1 MTASSPV
8 VSCGGAEVRACSRH
22 LATVVSVRGR
32 VTADN
37 LAQVIAQTKRLLLC
51 DTSFIIDLRELKSI
65 APEGAALLVAIDDAC
80 ATANTEWALVT
91 GPAADGLFDGEIRNR
106 LLPLVD
112 SVADA
117 LHEFAEARMTRRDLL
132 LPLLHRSA

>member
-1 MTASSPV
+1 MTASNPV
-8 VSCGGAEVRACSRH
+8 VSCGAAEVRACSRH

-32 VTADN
+32 VTAEN
-37 LAQVIAQTKRLLLC
+37 VAAVIEQTKRFLLC

-65 APEGAALLVAIDDAC
+65 VPEGSGLLAAVDDAC
-80 ATANTEWALVT
+80 AIANIEWALVS
-91 GPAADGLFDGEIRNR
+91 GPAADGLFDTEIRNR
-106 LLPLVD
+106 MLPVVE

-117 LHEFAEARMTRRDLL
+117 LHDFAEARMTRRDLL

>member
-1 MTASSPV
+1 MTASNPI

-22 LATVVSVRGR
+22 LATVVSIRGR

-37 LAQVIAQTKRLLLC
+37 LAQVIAQTKRFLLC
-51 DTSFIIDLRELKSI
+51 DTSFVIDLRELKSM
-65 APEGAALLVAIDDAC
+65 APEGSALLMAIDDEC

-91 GPAADGLFDGEIRNR
+91 GPAADRLFDGEMRNR
-106 LLPLVD
+106 MLPVVD

-117 LHEFAEARMTRRDLL
+117 LHDFAEARMTRRDLL

>member
-1 MTASSPV
+1 MSASNPI

-22 LATVVSVRGR
+22 LATVISVRGR

-37 LAQVIAQTKRLLLC
+37 VAQVIAQTTRFLLC
-51 DTSFIIDLRELKSI
+51 DTSFIIDLRELKTT
-65 APEGAALLVAIDDAC
+65 APEGSALLAAIDDAC
-80 ATANTEWALVT
+80 AEADVEWALVT
-91 GPAADGLFDGEIRNR
+91 GPAADELFDGEIRNR
-106 LLPLVD
+106 MLPIVE

-117 LHEFAEARMTRRDLL
+117 LHDFAEARTTRRDQL